1 MKSDYSKARS
11 VTTGYA
17 KPAPSPF
24 AYYGAKQRLSS
35 KIIQLLPP
43 HNAWVEAFCG
53 SAALTLAKAPAPIEV
68 INDLNGHIV
77 NLFRQL
83 RDNSDAL
90 CKAVALTPYA
100 SQEFDDAHS
109 DDRGVPALEKARR
122 FLVKTMMTVNGT
134 VEGTRSG
141 FSFSQSFSR
150 GGREA
155 RVNRWFNLP
164 DRLQEI
170 VQRLRCVRVE
180 RRDARELLQMFIDRP
195 ASLVYL
201 DPPYFTKRDH
211 GYVIDANDEQF
222 HTELL
227 DICINAQCM
236 ILLSGYDNKL
246 YQETLVKANGWT
258 KRRIKTHTRDTTGK
272 DYERTEILWMND
284 RLIRA
289 RKVGRVPVRLS
300 QKERRENKINPSRT
314 SLYRRKRAC
323 E

>member
-1 MKSDYSKARS
+1 MKSDYSKGK
-11 VTTGYA
+11 TTNGSA
-17 KPAPSPF
+17 KPVPPPF
-24 AYYGAKQRLSS
+24 AYYGAKQRLGSQ
-35 KIIQLLPP
+35 IIKLLAP

-90 CKAVALTPYA
+90 CKAITLTPYA
-100 SQEFDDAHS
+100 SEEFDDARS
-109 DDRGVPALEKARR
+109 DDRGVSSLEKARR
-122 FLVKTMMTVNGT
+122 FLVRTMMTVNGT

-141 FSFSQSFSR
+141 FSFSQSYSR

-170 VQRLRCVRVE
+170 VQRLRSVRVE
-180 RRDARELLQMFIDRP
+180 RRDARELLEMFSDRP

-211 GYVIDANDEQF
+211 GYVIDANDEEF

-227 DICINAQCM
+227 DICVHARCM

-246 YQETLVKANGWT
+246 YQEILVRENGWT

-284 RLIRA
+284 RLMHA
-289 RKVGRVPVRLS
+289 RRLGRVPIRLS
-300 QKERRENKINPSRT
+300 RKERHNDKINPSRT
-314 SLYRRKRAC
+314 S
-323 E
+323 